1 MKRTR
6 QWTWIA
12 TGLSLIA
19 LSALPGCLYMPV
31 DSDGRSPRTID
42 ADVATSFAVE
52 SSDAGEAELSQLRTA
67 DDYVVRRAVMPITT
81 DLDDEHELTIDLL
94 EPRGAAGAGRPLVLV
109 LPIWGGENV
118 VANFFAEHFARAGY
132 VAAIV
137 HRQEK
142 YKDAQSVEEMNG
154 VFKQIVLDHKRALD
168 WLTGRPSVDA
178 DRVAV
183 FGVSAGAIKGALVTA
198 LDPRVKAAVLGLG
211 GGDIPYI
218 LTHST
223 EKNLRRRRQEMMDEH
238 GATLDEIHNEMRKGF
253 QHDPL
258 KYAQYVDPRKVL
270 LVLAAFDTV
279 VPFKTGWQL
288 RRAMGRPETMVI
300 PTGHHTSVLYI
311 PFIQDV
317 ALNFLERRLTND
329 PRSSDRSAT
338 E

>member
-1 MKRTR
+1 
-6 QWTWIA
+6 
-12 TGLSLIA
+12 
-19 LSALPGCLYMPV
+19 MPA
-31 DSDGRSPRTID
+31 DGDGRAAQTID
-42 ADVATSFAVE
+42 AGVAASFAVE
-52 SSDAGEAELSQLRTA
+52 PSDAGAAELSELRSA
-67 DDYVVRRAVMPITT
+67 EDYVVRRAVMPVTT
-81 DLDDEHELTIDLL
+81 DLDDEHELTIDVF
-94 EPRGAAGAGRPLVLV
+94 EPRGAVRGGRPLVLV

-118 VANFFAEHFARAGY
+118 VANFFAGHFARSGY
-132 VAAIV
+132 VAAVV

-142 YKDAQSVEEMNG
+142 YKDAQNVEEMNG

-168 WLTGRPSVDA
+168 WLTRRPSVDA
-178 DRVAV
+178 DRIAV

-238 GATLDEIHNEMRKGF
+238 GATLEEIHTEMRNGF

-258 KYAQYVDPRKVL
+258 KYARHIDPSRVL

-279 VPFKTGWQL
+279 VPFKTGLQL

-300 PTGHHTSVLYI
+300 PTGHHTSVLYV
-311 PFIQDV
+311 PLIQDV
-317 ALNFLERRLTND
+317 AVSFLERRLR
-329 PRSSDRSAT
+329 P
-338 E
+338 